1 MASRLIHP
9 RLMQTLERDF
19 FAQACTIRQPVKS
32 SNAIGGEVRSFSDL
46 PGHNGLACHVAPA
59 QGGERRTEQQVYLD
73 ATHVIML
80 SAAYPKITEEMQ
92 AVVDGVT
99 YDILLATLDS
109 QKVLTELVA
118 RLVR

>member
-1 MASRLIHP
+1 MASRLVHP
-9 RLMQTLERDF
+9 RLMQALQRDF
-19 FAQACTIRQPVKS
+19 FSQQCTIREPVKS
-32 SNAIGGEVRSFSDL
+32 RNAIGGEERVYQDL

-73 ATHVIML
+73 ATHIIML
-80 SAAYPKITEEMQ
+80 NAAYPNITEEMQ
-92 AVVDGVT
+92 AVVDGLA

-109 QKVLTELVA
+109 QRVLTELTV

>member
-1 MASRLIHP
+1 MSRLVHP
-9 RLMQTLERDF
+9 HLMQTLERDF
-19 FAQACTIRQPVKS
+19 FPQQCTIREPVKS
-32 SNAIGGEVRSFSDL
+32 RNAIGGEQRVYQDF

-73 ATHVIML
+73 STHVIML
-80 SAAYPKITEEMQ
+80 NAAYPNITEEMQ
-92 AVVDGVT
+92 AVVDGLA

-109 QKVLTELVA
+109 QKVLTELIV

>member
-19 FAQACTIRQPVKS
+19 FAQTCTIRQPVKS
-32 SNAIGGEVRSFSDL
+32 SNAIGGETRTFSNL

-59 QGGERRTEQQVYLD
+59 QGSERRTEQQVYLD

-80 SAAYPKITEEMQ
+80 NAAYPKITEEMQ
-92 AVVDGVT
+92 VVVDEVA

-109 QKVLTELVA
+109 QQVLTELVV

>member
-1 MASRLIHP
+1 MSRLVHP
-9 RLMQTLERDF
+9 RLMQALQRDF
-19 FAQACTIRQPVKS
+19 FAQTCTIRKPVKS
-32 SNAIGGEVRSFSDL
+32 RNEIGGETRVYEDL
-46 PGHNGLACHVAPA
+46 PGHNGLACHVAPP

-80 SAAYPKITEEMQ
+80 NAPYPQITEEMQ
-92 AVVDGVT
+92 AVVDGVA

-109 QKVLTELVA
+109 QKILTELNV

>member
-1 MASRLIHP
+1 MSRLIHP

-19 FAQACTIRQPVKS
+19 FAQQCTIREPVKS
-32 SNAIGGEVRSFSDL
+32 RNAIGGETRDYQDL
-46 PGHNGLACHVAPA
+46 PGHNGLACHVDPA
-59 QGGERRTEQQVYLD
+59 QGGERRTEQQVYLE

-80 SAAYPKITEEMQ
+80 NAPYPGISEEMQ
-92 AVVDGVT
+92 AVVEGVA

-109 QKVLTELVA
+109 QRVLTELVV